1 MQDAGLC
8 IRNTKLPKL
17 SQGSE
22 NLMDKLDLNTKQNVL
37 SAPDEVTN
45 CYRIAGAG
53 RKFSLE
59 VSGGDF
65 TDKGHLGKVHG
76 GGLI

>member
-22 NLMDKLDLNTKQNVL
+22 NLMDTLDLNTKQNVL
-37 SAPDEVTN
+37 SAQMKLP
-45 CYRIAGAG
+45 IAI
-53 RKFSLE
+53 E
-59 VSGGDF
+59 
-65 TDKGHLGKVHG
+65 
-76 GGLI
+76 